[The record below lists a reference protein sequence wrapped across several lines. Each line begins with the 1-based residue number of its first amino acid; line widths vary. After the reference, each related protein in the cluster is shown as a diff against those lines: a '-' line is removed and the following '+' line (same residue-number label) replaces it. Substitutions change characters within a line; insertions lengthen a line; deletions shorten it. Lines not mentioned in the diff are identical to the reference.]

1 VSDENEKLIEDTFIT
16 KLGAKYPFVTAK
28 GVNELYAISFF
39 PSIYCIAPDGTVL
52 TVPKDREPA
61 ESFIE
66 EQLKNVVLG
75 PKLPA
80 DAKYDALRSMWAKKE
95 HKKLQD
101 FLTKALAQPN
111 LDDESKA
118 VYEAQQADLAKRIE
132 RQSARVPELGKGPD
146 YGSAEKALEKMQ
158 KEWAGLPPADAAKA
172 ELERFAKDERIQDEL
187 AAQKALDKVVGKFDP
202 TKLAQRRKLAEELDK
217 FANTKKWSGTQAAQ
231 KAAAMRDEM
240 AGK

>member
-1 VSDENEKLIEDTFIT
+1 MSDENEKLVEETFIT
-16 KLGAKYPFVTAK
+16 KLGAKYPFLTAK

-52 TVPKDREPA
+52 TVPKDREPS

-95 HKKLQD
+95 HKKIQD
-101 FLTKALAQPN
+101 FLAKALQTPN

-118 VYEAQQADLAKRIE
+118 VYEGQQADLQKRID
-132 RQSARVPELGKGPD
+132 RQVARVAELGKGPD
-146 YGSAEKALEKMQ
+146 YGSAEKALEKTL
-158 KEWAGLPPADAAKA
+158 KDWAGLPPAESAKA
-172 ELERFAKDERIQDEL
+172 ELDRFAKDERIRDEL
-187 AAQKALDKVVGKFDP
+187 AAQKALDKVIGKFDP
-202 TKLAQRRKLAEELDK
+202 SKLAQRRKLAEELDK
-217 FANTKKWSGTQAAQ
+217 FANTKKWTGTQAAQ
-231 KAAAMRDEM
+231 KAAAMRDELT
-240 AGK
+240 AK

>member
-1 VSDENEKLIEDTFIT
+1 MSDENEKLVEDTFIT
-16 KLGAKYPFVTAK
+16 KLGAKYPFVVAK
-28 GVNELYAISFF
+28 GVNEQYGISFF

-61 ESFIE
+61 ESLIE

-95 HKKLQD
+95 HKKIQD
-101 FLTKALAQPN
+101 FLSKAMLTPN
-111 LDDESKA
+111 LDDETKA
-118 VYEAQQADLAKRIE
+118 VYEAQQADLQKRID
-132 RQSARVPELGKGPD
+132 RQTARVPELGKGPD
-146 YGSAEKALEKMQ
+146 FGSAEKALEKMQ
-158 KEWAGLPPADAAKA
+158 KDWAGLPPADAAKA
-172 ELERFAKDERIQDEL
+172 ELARFAKDERIQDEL

-202 TKLAQRRKLAEELDK
+202 SRLAQRRKLAEELDK
-217 FANTKKWSGTQAAQ
+217 FVNTKKWSGTQAAQ

-240 AGK
+240 TAK